1 MLNSENKTYDLKK
14 IIPVMFCRFSIDLS
28 ALKKCP
34 ILHIENLTSKK
45 KKLGIKII
53 MNTVLISSILPTFLK
68 CEIKKF
74 GVSNVKF
81 GIKGKISKF

>member
-45 KKLGIKII
+45 KKIGYQDY
-53 MNTVLISSILPTFLK
+53 NEYSAD
-68 CEIKKF
+68 KF
-74 GVSNVKF
+74 NIAYIF
-81 GIKGKISKF
+81 EM